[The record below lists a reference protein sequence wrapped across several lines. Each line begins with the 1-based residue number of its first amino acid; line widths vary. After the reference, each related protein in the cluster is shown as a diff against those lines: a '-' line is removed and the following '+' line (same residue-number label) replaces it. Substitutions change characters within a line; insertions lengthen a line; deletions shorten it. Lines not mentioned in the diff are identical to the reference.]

1 MRTKNKRESIQ
12 FETDIRQGRVERTE
26 IIIPAQL
33 GSLLHSLI
41 ALAVGGICW
50 IWQYRICKIINI
62 ISLFYGHWDY
72 LLWSAGKCIYMFSN
86 LPTAATALH
95 PLPASVWPK
104 TLAYLLGAPFW
115 RVSVSPFSAPFAC
128 SWQMLPL
135 LSFVVALLP
144 SFLARCSSYCR
155 RSDVLIK
162 CNS

>member
-95 PLPASVWPK
+95 PFSRLRLAKNSSIPLGGAILACLSVAIFCAICLQLADAPA
-104 TLAYLLGAPFW
+104 AFF
-115 RVSVSPFSAPFAC
+115 RCRPFAFL
-128 SWQMLPL
+128 SRSLQLL
-135 LSFVVALLP
+135 LSALWC
-144 SFLARCSSYCR
+144 AH
-155 RSDVLIK
+155 
-162 CNS
+162 